1 VTFEVHGPSGYVN
14 RKVAQVN
21 TGRPRPEEFA
31 ELAPNAAFDKSFEL
45 TRLHSMHV
53 PGEYSIRATYAN
65 IVEPDG
71 LERRPW
77 VGEITSDRSV
87 VTRA

>member
-1 VTFEVHGPSGYVN
+1 MTFEVHGPSGYVN

-21 TGRPRPEEFA
+21 TGRPRPDEFA

-53 PGEYSIRATYAN
+53 PGEYSVWLHGSEGV
-65 IVEPDG
+65 VELD
-71 LERRPW
+71 
-77 VGEITSDRSV
+77 VAIDDV
-87 VTRA
+87 